1 MISPITH
8 QISELKQVDQ
18 FPSAMWHNFI
28 LRGPDV
34 WYSRDLGL
42 VWCSVCKGSELRGV
56 DVVSS
61 TISCWGFSPGP
72 RYTLEYDVFAYRAD
86 QELYMINGILLHFV
100 CSTLYS
106 KLVYS

>member
-1 MISPITH
+1 
-8 QISELKQVDQ
+8 
-18 FPSAMWHNFI
+18 MWHNFI

-34 WYSRDLGL
+34 GYSRDLGL
-42 VWCSVCKGSELRGV
+42 VRCSVYKGSELRSV

-61 TISCWGFSPGP
+61 TISCWGVSPGP
-72 RYTLEYDVFAYRAD
+72 QYTLEYDVFACRAN
-86 QELYMINGILLHFV
+86 QELHMINGILLHFV